1 MAENMKLS
9 RREQTAINYKK
20 NGGNM
25 KKAMID
31 AGYSESYAD
40 KNSKNL
46 WGIIGEQIKEDQA
59 LIKDK
64 EIKSIGE
71 IQKWWSEKMDDEA
84 EELKDRIRCS
94 ENLAKSLGAF
104 VENVK
109 VSGQINNPFAGLST
123 EELRRLA
130 DEDG

>member
-40 KNSKNL
+40 KNAQYL
-46 WGIIGEQIKEDQA
+46 WGIIGDQIKEDQA

-109 VSGQINNPFAGLST
+109 VSGQINNPFANLTT
-123 EELRRLA
+123 EELKRLA

>member
-1 MAENMKLS
+1 MKLS

>member
-1 MAENMKLS
+1 MAESMKLS
-9 RREQTAINYKK
+9 RREQTVINYKK

-40 KNSKNL
+40 KNAQYL
-46 WGIIGEQIKEDQA
+46 WGIIGDQIKEDQA

-109 VSGQINNPFAGLST
+109 VSGQINNPFANLTT
-123 EELRRLA
+123 EELKRLA

>member
-1 MAENMKLS
+1 MAENVKLT

-20 NGGNM
+20 NGGNL

-40 KNSKNL
+40 KNSKHV
-46 WGIIGEQIKEDQA
+46 WGIIGEEIKEEQS
-59 LIKDK
+59 LIKEK

-71 IQKWWSEKMDDEA
+71 IQRWWSEKMDDEA

-104 VENVK
+104 VENIK
-109 VSGQINNPFAGLST
+109 VSGQINNPFEGLST

>member
-1 MAENMKLS
+1 MAEHAKLS
-9 RREQTAINYKK
+9 RRDQTVINYKK

-31 AGYSESYAD
+31 AGYSETYAC
-40 KNSKNL
+40 KNSKYL
-46 WGIIGEQIKEDQA
+46 LDIIGQEIKNTQTE
-59 LIKDK
+59 IKNE

-71 IQKWWSEKMDDEA
+71 IQKWWSDKMDDEG

-109 VSGQINNPFAGLST
+109 VSGQINNPFAGLTT
-123 EELRRLA
+123 EELKRLA

>member
-1 MAENMKLS
+1 MKLT

-71 IQKWWSEKMDDEA
+71 IQKWWSDKMDDEG

-123 EELRRLA
+123 EELKRLA

>member
-1 MAENMKLS
+1 MAESMKLS
-9 RREQTAINYKK
+9 RREQTVINYKK

-31 AGYSESYAD
+31 AGYSETYAC
-40 KNSKNL
+40 KNSKYL
-46 WGIIGEQIKEDQA
+46 LDIIGQQIIEEQTEV
-59 LIKDK
+59 KDK

-109 VSGQINNPFAGLST
+109 VSGQINNPFANLTT
-123 EELRRLA
+123 EELKRLA

>member
-1 MAENMKLS
+1 MKLS

-71 IQKWWSEKMDDEA
+71 IQKWWSDKMDDEG

-123 EELRRLA
+123 EELKRLA

>member
-1 MAENMKLS
+1 MAENVKLS
-9 RREQTAINYKK
+9 RRDQTVINYKK

-40 KNSKNL
+40 KNAQYL
-46 WGIIGEQIKEDQA
+46 WGIIGDQIKEEQS
-59 LIKDK
+59 LIKEK

-104 VENVK
+104 VENIK
-109 VSGQINNPFAGLST
+109 VSGQINNPFEGLST

>member
-1 MAENMKLS
+1 MKLT
-9 RREQTAINYKK
+9 RRDQTVINYKK

-31 AGYSESYAD
+31 AGYSETYAT
-40 KNSKNL
+40 KNSKYL
-46 WGIIGEQIKEDQA
+46 LDIIGQQIKEEQTE
-59 LIKDK
+59 IKNE

-71 IQKWWSEKMDDEA
+71 IQIWWSQKMDDEA

-109 VSGQINNPFAGLST
+109 VSGQINNPFEGLT
-123 EELRRLA
+123 TDELRRMVDL
-130 DEDG
+130 DG

>member
-1 MAENMKLS
+1 MKLS
-9 RREQTAINYKK
+9 RREQTVINYKK

-40 KNSKNL
+40 KNAQYL
-46 WGIIGEQIKEDQA
+46 WGIIGDQIKEDQA

-71 IQKWWSEKMDDEA
+71 IQKWWSDKMDDEG

-123 EELRRLA
+123 EELKRLA

>member
-1 MAENMKLS
+1 MAEKAKLS
-9 RREQTAINYKK
+9 RRDQTIINFKK

-25 KKAMID
+25 KRAMID
-31 AGYSESYAD
+31 AGYSETYAC
-40 KNSKNL
+40 KNSKYL
-46 WGIIGEQIKEDQA
+46 LDIIGQQIKEEQTE
-59 LIKDK
+59 IKNE

-71 IQKWWSEKMDDEA
+71 IQKWWSDKMDDEG

-109 VSGQINNPFAGLST
+109 VSGQVNNPFANLTT
-123 EELRRLA
+123 EELKRLA

>member
-1 MAENMKLS
+1 MAENVKLS
-9 RREQTAINYKK
+9 RRDQTVINYKK

-40 KNSKNL
+40 KNAQYL
-46 WGIIGEQIKEDQA
+46 WGIIGDQIKEEQS

-109 VSGQINNPFAGLST
+109 VSGQINNPFEGLST

-130 DEDG
+130 DSDG

>member
-1 MAENMKLS
+1 MAENVKLS
-9 RREQTAINYKK
+9 RRDQTVINYKK

-25 KKAMID
+25 KQAMID
-31 AGYSESYAD
+31 AGYSKTYAD
-40 KNSKNL
+40 KNSQYL
-46 WGIIGEQIKEDQA
+46 LGIIGHRIKEEQS
-59 LIKDK
+59 LIKEK

-71 IQKWWSEKMDDEA
+71 IQRWWSEKMDDEA

-104 VENVK
+104 VENIK
-109 VSGQINNPFAGLST
+109 VSGQINNPFEGLST

>member
-9 RREQTAINYKK
+9 RRDQTVINYKK

-25 KKAMID
+25 KQAMID
-31 AGYSESYAD
+31 AGYSETYAC
-40 KNSKNL
+40 KNSKYL
-46 WGIIGEQIKEDQA
+46 LDIIGQQIIEEQTEV
-59 LIKDK
+59 KDK

-71 IQKWWSEKMDDEA
+71 IQKWWSDKMDDEG

-123 EELRRLA
+123 EELKRLA

>member
-1 MAENMKLS
+1 MK
-9 RREQTAINYKK
+9 Q
-20 NGGNM
+20 
-25 KKAMID
+25 AMID

-71 IQKWWSEKMDDEA
+71 IQKWWSEKMDDEG

>member
-1 MAENMKLS
+1 MAESMKLT

-71 IQKWWSEKMDDEA
+71 IQKWWSDKMDDEG

-123 EELRRLA
+123 EELKRLA

>member
-1 MAENMKLS
+1 MAENMKLT
-9 RREQTAINYKK
+9 RREQTIINYKK

-31 AGYSESYAD
+31 AGYSETYAC
-40 KNSKNL
+40 KNSKYL
-46 WGIIGEQIKEDQA
+46 LDIIGQQIKEEQTE
-59 LIKDK
+59 IKNE

-71 IQKWWSEKMDDEA
+71 IQIWWSQKMDDEA

-109 VSGQINNPFAGLST
+109 VSGQINNPFDGLTT
-123 EELRRLA
+123 EELRRLV
-130 DEDG
+130 DGDG